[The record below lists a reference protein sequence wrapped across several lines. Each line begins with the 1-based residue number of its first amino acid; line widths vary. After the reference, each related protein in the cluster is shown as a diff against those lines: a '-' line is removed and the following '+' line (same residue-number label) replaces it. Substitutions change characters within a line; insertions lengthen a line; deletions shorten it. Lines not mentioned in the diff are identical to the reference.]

1 MRYAEMIME
10 NWYLLVAAVVVAAL
24 AAAAAARFLEM
35 PSAGGDRGRKGV
47 GQRHRA
53 AEAAAGV

>member
-1 MRYAEMIME
+1 MRYAEMIIE

-35 PSAGGDRGRKGV
+35 PSAE
-47 GQRHRA
+47 QREILA
-53 AEAAAGV
+53 NWNLKL